1 MLGFDKPIL
10 LDTAPQILLIQ
21 ETSDVIQVILDLYQL
36 LQYLRFSLSAC
47 AASLQEKGSDEVV
60 FKAMGRAIN
69 KTVTIVE
76 LIKVMCLVLN
86 RYILFVRCLFP
97 FLDQADKIFLL
108 LLFQRRIVGLH
119 QNTTIGSTDITDI
132 YEPLEEGLDT

>member
-69 KTVTIVE
+69 KTNDCGVNQGYVSCSESLYIVCE
-76 LIKVMCLVLN
+76 MFVSVL
-86 RYILFVRCLFP
+86 
-97 FLDQADKIFLL
+97 
-108 LLFQRRIVGLH
+108 GL
-119 QNTTIGSTDITDI
+119 G
-132 YEPLEEGLDT
+132 